1 MHSNTRSIYPGWV
14 VDQVPLPATAR
25 SVPAKIA
32 DTPIQ
37 RPDIPV
43 PVTAWI
49 IDGRGRDVEIAA
61 EAVAWTKRTVS
72 LHYVDADE
80 REGWAWV
87 WASAVTRRPM

>member
-1 MHSNTRSIYPGWV
+1 M
-14 VDQVPLPATAR
+14 VDRIPSRATAR
-25 SVPAKIA
+25 SVPTKIA

-49 IDGRGRDVEIAA
+49 INGRGRDVEIAA

-72 LHYVDADE
+72 LHYFDADE
-80 REGWAWV
+80 REGWVWV
-87 WASAVTRRPM
+87 WASAVTRRHT